1 MSGEAISDAVGVS
14 NATVSR
20 DLSTLTDVRVDE
32 DRKVLGQDGR
42 ERSYPQPKPPTGSDG
57 GSSATVPSF
66 HRLIGLPVCCNPSR
80 RCLAAIARAISSG
93 DWPEMLK
100 M

>member
-42 ERSYPQPKPPTGSDG
+42 ERSYPQPKP
-57 GSSATVPSF
+57 SATTPEDDSRF
-66 HRLIGLPVCCNPSR
+66 APAFFECGGIRGRL
-80 RCLAAIARAISSG
+80 AG
-93 DWPEMLK
+93 DDLLG
-100 M
+100 